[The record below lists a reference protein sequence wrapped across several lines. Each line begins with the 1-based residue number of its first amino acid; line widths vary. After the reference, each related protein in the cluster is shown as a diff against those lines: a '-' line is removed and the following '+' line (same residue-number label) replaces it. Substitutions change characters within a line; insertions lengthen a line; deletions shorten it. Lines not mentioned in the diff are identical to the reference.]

1 MLLGFLQ
8 KYVSVDVFG
17 ECGPWKCQSES
28 VGNESPDNECYQ
40 LLNTTYKFYLAW
52 ENAICEDYVTEKFYN
67 ILQYN
72 VIPVVLNG
80 ADMSKVAPPHSYINV
95 EDFHSLEE
103 LSQYLDKVASDD
115 ELFASYFW
123 WRDFY
128 KVKLGMEAEVS
139 FWCDLCQLLHEE
151 QDQKTFDIKKFS
163 NPFSS
168 CRHSKFFKQSDKFK
182 YHLPM

>member
-52 ENAICEDYVTEKFYN
+52 ENAMCQDYVTEKFYN

-103 LSQYLDKVASDD
+103 LAQYLEKVASDD

-139 FWCDLCQLLHEE
+139 FWCDLCQYLH
-151 QDQKTFDIKKFS
+151 QQHHHKTVNLREIAD
-163 NPFSS
+163 PFRN
-168 CRHSKFFKQSDKFK
+168 CRQAKYFRHSEQYK
-182 YHLPM
+182 YRLT